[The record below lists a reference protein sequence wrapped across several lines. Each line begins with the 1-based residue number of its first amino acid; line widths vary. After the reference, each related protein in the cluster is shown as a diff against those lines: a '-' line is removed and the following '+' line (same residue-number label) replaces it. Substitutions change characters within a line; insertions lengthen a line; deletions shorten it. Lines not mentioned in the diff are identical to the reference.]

1 MRKIVF
7 FIFIVA
13 MLISAIPAMAV
24 SPAGERYINQIVGGG
39 SASIRKAS
47 QSIYRTELTER
58 AVLDVLAETVLQNY
72 TNTDRVG
79 VDSMAWACK
88 ALGSSGDIRYKN
100 VLRKV
105 IKGSG
110 NRKLIKYAQKSIT
123 KMPAGKAKQPYKKGS
138 INIASVRKKMSSGQ
152 SNESVQKQLPG
163 KQNKKNKKS
172 KYSLSI
178 IKKGMSYQ
186 EVNDLI
192 GEPTTSSTRLTNKTF
207 NPFYYGSDTSRLT
220 YLYKGK
226 GRILFSRGSYSN
238 VWRVMEVQLDSS
250 EAGYP

>member
-88 ALGSSGDIRYKN
+88 ALGRSGDIRYKN

-110 NRKLIKYAQKSIT
+110 NRKLIKYAEKSLT
-123 KMPAGKAKQPYKKGS
+123 MMPAGKAKKPYKKGRV
-138 INIASVRKKMSSGQ
+138 NLASMRKKMSNGQ
-152 SNESVQKQLPG
+152 SHEPSHKNLPG
-163 KQNKKNKKS
+163 KQYKKS

-178 IKKGMSYQ
+178 IKKGMSSQ

-220 YLYKGK
+220 YLYKRK
-226 GRILFSRGSYSN
+226 GRILFSRGSYSS
-238 VWRVMEVQLDSS
+238 VWRVMEVQRNSS
-250 EAGYP
+250 ETGYP